1 MSRNQNVGARL
12 FQLSKVVLHLVDII
26 ICVVKGDA
34 MATGSG
40 ELASSLGGGG
50 EGGGEGCLPRLHP
63 PSS

>member
-50 EGGGEGCLPRLHP
+50 GGG
-63 PSS
+63 